1 LFVMLDDETG
11 GKANE
16 IVFGIKIVS
25 LLVLLFALSGCSDGG
40 GGGDNG
46 GGSESGSNWD
56 QMKWD
61 QGKWG

>member
-1 LFVMLDDETG
+1 MKL
-11 GKANE
+11 
-16 IVFGIKIVS
+16 VFGIKIVS